1 MSKNYKKS
9 HNKGYKTAR
18 AVEVKGEHL
27 PTGELGVIHGSM
39 SLSAVKQV
47 CHQRDVSINEYM
59 TAVFI
64 YSIYKEYLKEN
75 PSSRP
80 IAVAVPVNLRPYFES
95 VTTRNF
101 FRHGQCGICSRS
113 DRGII

>member
-1 MSKNYKKS
+1 M
-9 HNKGYKTAR
+9 
-18 AVEVKGEHL
+18 
-27 PTGELGVIHGSM
+27 IHGSM

-64 YSIYKEYLKEN
+64 YSIYKEYLKES

-80 IAVAVPVNLRPYFES
+80 IAVAVPCEFET
-95 VTTRNF
+95 VF
-101 FRHGQCGICSRS
+101 
-113 DRGII
+113 